1 MTNEAAALLA
11 GNLALVVAVVAVLSW
26 VLYSNL
32 RGRVGAVSPSFVD
45 LENAYSDLS
54 QQMDTMREQQTA
66 DNQAIRQLRA
76 EVLRIDAD
84 LQRWRMAYAAL
95 AHEFMNATGRAP
107 SAQPPDAPAAA
118 QPPAPA
124 SDTARLAALLV
135 ECFGPEELDGLAFE
149 LGLAAAVAGDTVEA
163 RARSLVA
170 AARRRKRLDALIALC
185 RRERPEGGF

>member
-1 MTNEAAALLA
+1 MTNEAAVLLA
-11 GNLALVVAVVAVLSW
+11 GNLALIAAVAFI
-26 VLYSNL
+26 
-32 RGRVGAVSPSFVD
+32 GAWLLFSGARRMSPSFVD

-54 QQMDTMREQQTA
+54 QQMDAMREQQTA

>member
-1 MTNEAAALLA
+1 MTTEAVAIFGWILALIAVAVAALSWLVYGGLRQRA
-11 GNLALVVAVVAVLSW
+11 GAI
-26 VLYSNL
+26 
-32 RGRVGAVSPSFVD
+32 SPSFVD
-45 LENAYSDLS
+45 LENAYGDLS
-54 QQMDTMREQQTA
+54 KQMDAMREQQA
-66 DNQAIRQLRA
+66 SDNQAIRQLRA

-84 LQRWRMAYAAL
+84 LQRWRIAYAVL